1 MDHDRNT
8 RLYEEILNDSQMFEK
23 DGLMNTEERNKDPT
37 LAIQNES
44 QQTYENPGRASTQQK
59 EN

>member
-23 DGLMNTEERNKDPT
+23 DALMNTDERNKE
-37 LAIQNES
+37 LNAQNTS
-44 QQTYENPGRASTQQK
+44 QQHYENLRRESTQQK

>member
-23 DGLMNTEERNKDPT
+23 DELMNS
-37 LAIQNES
+37 A
-44 QQTYENPGRASTQQK
+44 
-59 EN
+59 